1 MDSYQNFVSSL
12 GVPGYQFWI
21 GRNSKELKIR
31 SLTGL
36 EWLIL
41 FKNIKIKE
49 LLPKLNDPEVLDIQ
63 ILWTELLELNTTF
76 SKRPEEICKDDI
88 SQFEADAR
96 NWCRKFLT
104 LFHQHNITPYIH
116 AMANHVGEFMR
127 VHGSIPFTQQGLEK
141 YNDTMTKEYFR
152 ATCHRNDKALIQI
165 AQKQN
170 RLEHFCDSGALAPKC
185 FEIRMF

>member
-31 SLTGL
+31 SLTGP

-41 FKNIKIKE
+41 FGNIKIKE

-76 SKRPEEICKDDI
+76 SKRPKEICKDDI
-88 SQFEADAR
+88 SKFEADAR

-116 AMANHVGEFMR
+116 AMVNHVGGFMH
-127 VHGSIPFTQQGLEK
+127 VHGSIPFTQQALEK
-141 YNDTMTKEYFR
+141 YNDMMTKEYFR
-152 ATCHRNDKALIQI
+152 ATCQRNDKALIQI

-170 RLEHFCDSGALAPKC
+170 RLEHLYDSGALAPKC

>member
-12 GVPGYQFWI
+12 SVPGYQFWI

-31 SLTGL
+31 SLTGP

-41 FKNIKIKE
+41 FRNIKIKE
-49 LLPKLNDPEVLDIQ
+49 LLPKFNDPEVLDIQ

-76 SKRPEEICKDDI
+76 SKRPKEICKDDI
-88 SQFEADAR
+88 SKFEADAR

-116 AMANHVGEFMR
+116 AIANLSVSLCVFM
-127 VHGSIPFTQQGLEK
+127 VASLSPS
-141 YNDTMTKEYFR
+141 
-152 ATCHRNDKALIQI
+152 KALKNTMI
-165 AQKQN
+165 
-170 RLEHFCDSGALAPKC
+170 
-185 FEIRMF
+185 